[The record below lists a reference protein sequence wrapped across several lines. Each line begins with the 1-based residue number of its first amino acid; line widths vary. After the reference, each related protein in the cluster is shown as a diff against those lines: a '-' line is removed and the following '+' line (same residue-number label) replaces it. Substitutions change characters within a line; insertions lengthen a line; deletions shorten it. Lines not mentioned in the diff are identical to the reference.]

1 MIRTAILCLAC
12 WVLAGCCGFPLNP
25 PVLRLTPEGA
35 QVYDILTETND
46 SCL

>member
-1 MIRTAILCLAC
+1 MKTLLVITLLT
-12 WVLAGCCGFPLNP
+12 LAGCCGYPLNP